1 MQIIGIV
8 GAGAMGGGI
17 AQVAAQAG
25 AEVIVYDMAQTS
37 LDKAALSLKD
47 TMKKLTDKGK
57 LTETEADTII
67 GRIRYSAAMHDL
79 APCELVI
86 EAIIENLEIKKA
98 LFQKLEEVVS
108 PNCILASNTS
118 SLSMTA
124 LAASCK
130 HSDRVIGLHFFNPAP
145 LMPLVEI
152 IPALQTRA
160 TLSEEMITLMTNW
173 KKSPVQAKDTP
184 GFIVNRVAR
193 PFYSEALRIFEEGL
207 AQMDQIDAAMRHLGF
222 KMGPFELMD
231 LIGNDVNY
239 SVTKSVFEML
249 YFDPR
254 YRPSITQL
262 KFVEAGWYG
271 RKTQRGFYNYTGE
284 IGAPKSHDPQFDF
297 VHERILAMLIN
308 EAFDA
313 MHFGI
318 AQEADLDLS
327 MTKGVNYPKGLIAW
341 GREIGLDTI
350 RHRMNDL
357 YARYQEDRYRLSP
370 GILANLTQ

>member
-57 LTETEADTII
+57 LTETESDTII

-86 EAIIENLEIKKA
+86 EAIVENLEIKKA
-98 LFQKLEEVVS
+98 LFQKLEEVVR

-152 IPALQTRA
+152 IPALQTR
-160 TLSEEMITLMTNW
+160 SELIGEMLTLMTNW

-284 IGAPKSHDPQFDF
+284 MASPKPHEPQFDF

-370 GILANLTQ
+370 GILANLTH